1 VKRQLALVFAA
12 AVVLYVPTVGYGFV
26 QDDRAVIV
34 ANPAA
39 HDVGAALRAFDEP
52 YWSDAYYRP
61 ATILSFAVDWALS
74 GGRAGWM
81 HLVNALWHGLVSMFV
96 VLVLA
101 RWLPLAGAAA
111 AGLVF
116 VVHPVHVEGVAN
128 LVSRSELLAAAGIL
142 AAVLAARRRWWIGAV
157 ACALLAMLSKEI
169 GVVTGVVLLIDDW
182 LRPSGEDAYPPMFY
196 AMLAAVTVGF
206 LFVWLRIGYAA
217 SPDVAAPFIGASPG
231 RRLAMAFPAV
241 LRGTELLVWPAA
253 LSVDYNPRV
262 IPYRTGFSAAAG
274 LGAVVVLGIAALS
287 LGARHRAPALS
298 FSALLAALAYLPT
311 SNLLFAS
318 GIVLAERNLY
328 LPVLLP
334 AAIFGTGVAWA
345 LQRWERSRVPL
356 AAAVLLAAL
365 AARTLVRLPAWAD
378 NRSFLLTLLS
388 EHPESYRGQQ
398 SAAAVLAG
406 MGKPMEAR
414 AVYARADSLFGGDPH
429 LKAGYAFLL
438 IGQGDTAGAVPL
450 ARAARQIMPRERVA
464 LRVDYLLA
472 RARGERAHAA
482 ALVDTAL
489 GWFPLE
495 REWYAAAGRP

>member
-1 VKRQLALVFAA
+1 MLALVFAA
-12 AVVLYVPTVGYGFV
+12 AVVLYVPTVGYDFV
-26 QDDRAVIV
+26 QDDRAMIV
-34 ANPAA
+34 ANSAA

-52 YWSDAYYRP
+52 YWSGSYYRP
-61 ATILSFAVDWALS
+61 ATVLSFAVDWTLS

-81 HLVNALWHGLVSMFV
+81 HLVNALWHGLVSVLV

-101 RWLPLAGAAA
+101 RWLPLAGAVA

-128 LVSRSELLAAAGIL
+128 LVSRNELLAAAGML
-142 AAVLAARRRWWIGAV
+142 AAVLAARRRWWVGAV

-169 GVVTGVVLLIDDW
+169 GVVTGVVLLLDDW
-182 LRPSGEDAYPPMFY
+182 LRPSGEDPYPPMFY
-196 AMLAAVTVGF
+196 ATLAAVTAGF
-206 LFVWLRIGYAA
+206 VFAWLRIGYSALT
-217 SPDVAAPFIGASPG
+217 DVAAPFIGAAPG

-241 LRGTELLVWPAA
+241 LRGAELLVWPVS
-253 LSVDYNPRV
+253 LSVDYNPQV
-262 IPYRTGFSAAAG
+262 IPYRTGFSAAAA
-274 LGAVVVLGIAALS
+274 LGAVVALGIAALGV
-287 LGARHRAPALS
+287 GARRHAPAVS

-334 AAIFGTGVAWA
+334 AAIFGAGVAWA
-345 LQRWERSRVPL
+345 LQRWERSRVLL

-365 AARTLVRLPAWAD
+365 AARSLVRLPAWAD

-406 MGKPMEAR
+406 MGKPTEAR
-414 AVYARADSLFGGDPH
+414 AVYARADSLFGVDPH

-438 IGQGDTAGAVPL
+438 IGQGDTAGAAPL
-450 ARAARQIMPRERVA
+450 ARAARRIMPRERVA
-464 LRVDYLLA
+464 LRVEYLLA
-472 RARGERAHAA
+472 GARGERARAA
-482 ALVDTAL
+482 ALADTAL
-489 GWFPLE
+489 RWFPLE
-495 REWYAAAGRP
+495 REWYAGAGRP

>member
-1 VKRQLALVFAA
+1 V
-12 AVVLYVPTVGYGFV
+12 
-26 QDDRAVIV
+26 
-34 ANPAA
+34 
-39 HDVGAALRAFDEP
+39 
-52 YWSDAYYRP
+52 
-61 ATILSFAVDWALS
+61 
-74 GGRAGWM
+74 
-81 HLVNALWHGLVSMFV
+81 
-96 VLVLA
+96 
-101 RWLPLAGAAA
+101 
-111 AGLVF
+111 
-116 VVHPVHVEGVAN
+116 
-128 LVSRSELLAAAGIL
+128 
-142 AAVLAARRRWWIGAV
+142 
-157 ACALLAMLSKEI
+157 
-169 GVVTGVVLLIDDW
+169 
-182 LRPSGEDAYPPMFY
+182 
-196 AMLAAVTVGF
+196 
-206 LFVWLRIGYAA
+206 
-217 SPDVAAPFIGASPG
+217 
-231 RRLAMAFPAV
+231 
-241 LRGTELLVWPAA
+241 
-253 LSVDYNPRV
+253 
-262 IPYRTGFSAAAG
+262 
-274 LGAVVVLGIAALS
+274 
-287 LGARHRAPALS
+287 S

-365 AARTLVRLPAWAD
+365 AARSLVRLPAWAD

-482 ALVDTAL
+482 ALADTAL
-489 GWFPLE
+489 RWFPLE
-495 REWYAAAGRP
+495 REWYAEAVRP